1 MPKAFGRVIA
11 WDPGESVLAQACP
24 YPEDDAQREQ
34 VLARCVLDYLAE
46 HPQAM
51 DTVEGIAEWWVMRE
65 QVRVDVRLLER
76 VLHRLT
82 EQGVLEKNHSGS
94 QVRFSLTKGADTGTK
109 RF

>member
-1 MPKAFGRVIA
+1 
-11 WDPGESVLAQACP
+11 
-24 YPEDDAQREQ
+24 
-34 VLARCVLDYLAE
+34 VLDYLAE

-82 EQGVLEKNHSGS
+82 EQGVLEENHSGA
-94 QVRFSLTKGADTGTK
+94 QVRFSLKKGAGETGTK
-109 RF
+109 